1 MTGAELTAWRET
13 RGYSRVQL
21 AELLG
26 VHYQTI
32 VKWEH
37 DDRKLSPLLWRALE
51 HLDCKEP
58 RPATPTEGDE

>member
-1 MTGAELTAWRET
+1 MNGTELTAWREA
-13 RGYSRVQL
+13 RGYSRRRL

-37 DDRKLSPLLWRALE
+37 DDRKFSPLLWRALE
-51 HLDCKEP
+51 HLDCDTRRP
-58 RPATPTEGDE
+58 PPATSEE